1 MIMKTCIHALHK
13 DERGATVV
21 EFALVFPIFAFL
33 TMSALDIG
41 YGLYM
46 RSVVA
51 GTVEAVARKSTVGG
65 MTSAEVDELI
75 KTQVKRVVPVAVRN
89 NPNTIR
95 ITKTSY
101 YNFSNIGQPEKITG
115 DTAPLGTY
123 NAGDCYQDANLNGV
137 YDSAGGSNG
146 VGGADDVLY
155 YQVVVTY
162 PRVFPMAALAGW
174 SANQS
179 ATVKTIVR
187 NQPYGAQGTPPT
199 RCN

>member
-1 MIMKTCIHALHK
+1 MMRNIPFRALRT

-21 EFALVFPIFAFL
+21 EFALVFPVFAFL

-51 GTVEAVARKSTVGG
+51 GTVEAVARKAVVGG
-65 MTSAEVDELI
+65 MTSAQVDTLI
-75 KTQVKRVVPVAVRN
+75 KTQIKRVVPASVRN
-89 NPNTIR
+89 NANTIQ

-101 YNFSNIGQPEKITG
+101 YNFSNVGQPEKITG
-115 DTAPLGTY
+115 DTAPLGVY
-123 NAGDCYQDANLNGV
+123 NVGDCYQDANRNNL
-137 YDSAGGSNG
+137 YDTAGGTNG
-146 VGGADDVLY
+146 LGGADDVLY

-174 SANQS
+174 SANQT
-179 ATVKTIVR
+179 ATVKTLVR
-187 NQPYGAQGTPPT
+187 NQPYGAQDTPPT